1 MVFTDALQTI
11 IMLVGAIFLAA
22 VGEAIVGSNTA
33 GNIGTR
39 HAHEHDV
46 GRYWLVISISVFVV
60 YFITWVSDL
69 FIFYLLLLFVCL
81 LIDFE
86 YFRLYINIG

>member
-22 VGEAIVGSNTA
+22 VGEAIVGSNAA

-39 HAHEHDV
+39 
-46 GRYWLVISISVFVV
+46 
-60 YFITWVSDL
+60 T
-69 FIFYLLLLFVCL
+69 CT
-81 LIDFE
+81 
-86 YFRLYINIG
+86 

>member
-46 GRYWLVISISVFVV
+46 
-60 YFITWVSDL
+60 
-69 FIFYLLLLFVCL
+69 LLLLVDIGWLLVFLFLLYVLLLGLMVDLFFICCCCL
-81 LIDFE
+81 FA
-86 YFRLYINIG
+86 YCF